1 MLGCKG
7 REKKK
12 EIMVSSERKQYYG
25 QNSANSIRVFK
36 KDKSWRGVGAGREE
50 LSVSVNKRLLNT
62 KFSNKE
68 LKQRKLIATEITPG
82 SISFP
87 ESQILGVIF
96 SEFWQVSFVIK
107 NKLWQI

>member
-36 KDKSWRGVGAGREE
+36 KDKSWMKRCR
-50 LSVSVNKRLLNT
+50 SRQRRIISVNKRLLNT

-68 LKQRKLIATEITPG
+68 QKQRKLIATEITPG
-82 SISFP
+82 SASFP
-87 ESQILGVIF
+87 ESRR
-96 SEFWQVSFVIK
+96 S
-107 NKLWQI
+107 

>member
-7 REKKK
+7 LKKKK

-36 KDKSWRGVGAGREE
+36 KDESWIKRFRSR
-50 LSVSVNKRLLNT
+50 LRRIISVNIRLLNT

-68 LKQRKLIATEITPG
+68 QKQRKLIVTEITPR

-87 ESQILGVIF
+87 ESQR
-96 SEFWQVSFVIK
+96 S
-107 NKLWQI
+107 

>member
-7 REKKK
+7 LKKEK
-12 EIMVSSERKQYYG
+12 EIMVSSERKWYYG
-25 QNSANSIRVFK
+25 QNLVNSIRGLK
-36 KDKSWRGVGAGREE
+36 KDESWMKRFR
-50 LSVSVNKRLLNT
+50 SRQRRIISINKRLLNT

-68 LKQRKLIATEITPG
+68 QKQRKLIATEITPR

-87 ESQILGVIF
+87 ESQILEVIF